1 MDDFHKINPN
11 CTFDFEKKLYLDQI
25 ELFLLTII
33 KAFTEK
39 DQEEFKLQMNKIAYL
54 SLVK

>member
-1 MDDFHKINPN
+1 MEEFHKINPN

-25 ELFLLTII
+25 ELFLVTII
-33 KAFTEK
+33 KAFTDK
-39 DQEEFKLQMNKIAYL
+39 DIEAFKLEMNKIAYL